1 MIQLAYETASRWPTE
16 IIYKRTSRVLSIHFD
31 NNQIIN
37 LSATLLRVES
47 PSAEVQGHR
56 PEEKV
61 KVVGKD
67 NVAISAIEPIGRYAI
82 KIIFDDGHQ
91 TGLYTWQYLY
101 HLYQKF
107 GSDDVVK

>member
-1 MIQLAYETASRWPTE
+1 MTQLPNQTANRWPTE
-16 IIYKRTSRVLSIHFD
+16 IIYKKSSRVLSVHFD
-31 NNQIIN
+31 DNQIIN
-37 LSATLLRVES
+37 LSATLLRIES

-61 KVVGKD
+61 KVVGKN
-67 NVAISAIEPIGRYAI
+67 NVAISAIEPVGRYAI

-101 HLYQKF
+101 DLYQKF
-107 GSDDVVK
+107 SSDDVIK